1 MMEEV
6 EKCKVCSSFKKSPA
20 RPKIGLPIA
29 NDVNDIVGLDLKV
42 VDKAKGYYIL
52 WKVDLFSKL
61 IKGKFI
67 RNKNPSTIIDGIL
80 TSWIIGDGMGPGHPN
95 NLF

>member
-1 MMEEV
+1 MEGKRKAVMEEV

-29 NDVNDIVGLDLKV
+29 NDVNDIVGLDLEV

-52 WKVDLFSKL
+52 WMVDLFSKL

-67 RNKNPSTIIDGIL
+67 RNKNPSTMIDGFL
-80 TSWIIGDGMGPGHPN
+80 SS
-95 NLF
+95 